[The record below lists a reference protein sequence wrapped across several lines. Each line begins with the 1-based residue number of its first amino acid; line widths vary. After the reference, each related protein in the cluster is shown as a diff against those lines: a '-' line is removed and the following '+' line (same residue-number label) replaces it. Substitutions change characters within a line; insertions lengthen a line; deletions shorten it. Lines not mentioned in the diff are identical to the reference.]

1 MCKKKKQQVTP
12 VVAEPAKEVSLEN
25 FELIKQEAVYDDKG
39 NRDYFTEYYNAY
51 KNDYIE
57 QYLAA
62 YKMMKEGK
70 SAEKPVQQEAKSEPV
85 EQQKDEVD
93 E

>member
-1 MCKKKKQQVTP
+1 MCKKKKQVAPTVSEP
-12 VVAEPAKEVSLEN
+12 VKEVSLDR
-25 FELIKQEAVYDDKG
+25 FELVKQDPVYDDKG

-62 YKMMKEGK
+62 YRMMKEGRK
-70 SAEKPVQQEAKSEPV
+70 SPEPTMQVAKEEVAEPE
-85 EQQKDEVD
+85 KDEVD